1 MINNVLG
8 HKVLEP
14 LIKIDSVP
22 NDVEPQVLCI
32 QAARGANAKGMQT
45 SEGFVVLKNSQ
56 IANNVTNSCP
66 KNIQNLREK
75 LIQNNII
82 NFTENKIFSSPSTAA
97 SVVMGRSANGLT
109 EWRNPKTS

>member
-1 MINNVLG
+1 M
-8 HKVLEP
+8 
-14 LIKIDSVP
+14 
-22 NDVEPQVLCI
+22 Q
-32 QAARGANAKGMQT
+32 KGMQT

-82 NFTENKIFSSPSTAA
+82 NEEWIFTENKIFSSPSTAA